1 MGPFIL
7 VLREG
12 SREVK
17 GLVLSMFPRD
27 PREELKSSSLQPVHL
42 LLRPADFNL
51 NISAFN
57 AFQSIFHKHHFVLHA
72 ETCCQILSV
81 SLQKHFKANFR
92 DEGIFWKSHGA
103 GAGTQGP
110 QRPPTRASELQ
121 SSPFKEGGLALS
133 SSPRPPTPP
142 RGNPPL
148 PCQSTGAFLST
159 SIHIWLLR
167 NPAPSPRIRALQ

>member
-92 DEGIFWKSHGA
+92 DEGIF
-103 GAGTQGP
+103 
-110 QRPPTRASELQ
+110 
-121 SSPFKEGGLALS
+121 
-133 SSPRPPTPP
+133 
-142 RGNPPL
+142 
-148 PCQSTGAFLST
+148 
-159 SIHIWLLR
+159 
-167 NPAPSPRIRALQ
+167 